1 MTVDLV
7 LGLGNPGEEYARTR
21 HNAGFDVLAEVLRRR
36 GRGGWLTR
44 PGCEL
49 AVVTPG
55 RMVVLARPLTYMNR
69 SGGPAAELL
78 TRFGFDPQNMLV
90 VVDDIDLPL
99 GKLRL
104 RPQGGPGTHNGLRD
118 LCEALGKDFPRLRVG
133 IRGEGVAGDL
143 ADYVLGRFDAD
154 ESNLAEAAIDRAAD
168 AVESTLRIGV
178 EPTMNTVNRQRFRVE
193 TAGGCFNPES

>member
-1 MTVDLV
+1 MRIDLV

-133 IRGEGVAGDL
+133 IRGAVVDGDL
-143 ADYVLGRFDAD
+143 ADYVLGRFDA
-154 ESNLAEAAIDRAAD
+154 R
-168 AVESTLRIGV
+168 RIWH
-178 EPTMNTVNRQRFRVE
+178 ER
-193 TAGGCFNPES
+193 